1 MMKIA
6 NTFMSRNYQH
16 FKSVTGWGLAASA
29 IFWHLPSVAATDV
42 IQNLDLA
49 NNSKPLLLTQANIL
63 FVNSRNGQDTPN
75 NGTQNNPLKTITYA
89 LSQATPNT
97 LIILAPGIYNRETG
111 EVFPLKLKANVTI
124 QGDRDSRGNSIIING
139 GGNFISPTFASQNIT
154 ILGENQAGL
163 TGVTVTNPND
173 RGYGLWIE
181 SSNPMITDNTFISN
195 THDGISVTGSSAPII
210 RGNYFSQNG
219 ANGITIYGT
228 SKAELRDN
236 IFEKTGYGINIAQNG
251 APILIGNRIIQNRS
265 GIVAQGN
272 ARPILRNNT
281 IEGNLEDGLVTI
293 ANAQPDVG
301 TTREQ
306 GGNIFRNNRRL
317 DINAKASRQII
328 PAFGN
333 QLSNSRIDGNID
345 LGGTTAI
352 LPPTINLSSVPQSRA
367 NISSLN
373 LPRVTVIP
381 ASPANSEDAVNIRVP
396 PPMPGNRSTSL
407 SVNSIASR
415 PPLPPANNRQIN
427 SIPISVP
434 TPQANVISP
443 SPSNITDANESKV
456 APELPKLAPGLLPVP
471 GPVMPSGSPGNSIS
485 NNNSSRSGEEP
496 PPPPNRASMLGLRYR
511 VIVEANSA
519 RDEAKVR
526 SLVPDAFHRIYNG
539 REVMQV
545 GAYKENEREKAN
557 RMLENMLRNGFKATI
572 EQLN

>member
-6 NTFMSRNYQH
+6 NTFMSINLQK
-16 FKSVTGWGLAASA
+16 FKSVTGLGLAASA
-29 IFWHLPSVAATDV
+29 IFWHLPSVAAAD
-42 IQNLDLA
+42 ISQNQYLA
-49 NNSKPLLLTQANIL
+49 DNSSPLLLAQANIL
-63 FVNSRNGQDTPN
+63 FVNSRNGKDTPN
-75 NGTQNNPLKTITYA
+75 NGSQNNPLKTITYA
-89 LSQATPNT
+89 LSQATANT
-97 LIILAPGIYNRETG
+97 MIILAPGIYNSETG
-111 EVFPLKLKANVTI
+111 EIFPLKLKSQVTI

-139 GGNFISPTFASQNIT
+139 GGTFISPTFASQNIT
-154 ILGENQAGL
+154 ILAENQAVL

-181 SSNPMITDNTFISN
+181 SSSPMITNNTFISN

-210 RGNYFSQNG
+210 RGNYFAQNG

-228 SKAELRDN
+228 SQAELRDN
-236 IFEKTGYGINIAQNG
+236 VFEKTGYGINIAQNG

-272 ARPILRNNT
+272 ARPILRNNI

-301 TTREQ
+301 TSKEE

-333 QLSNSRIDGNID
+333 QLSNSRLEGRVDLSGRTDLVMPLNNI
-345 LGGTTAI
+345 
-352 LPPTINLSSVPQSRA
+352 SSVPQSPP

-373 LPRVTVIP
+373 LPNVTVIP
-381 ASPANSEDAVNIRVP
+381 ASPGNSGDAINIRVP
-396 PPMPGNRSTSL
+396 PPNSINRSTPL

-415 PPLPPANNRQIN
+415 PPLASAGNTQIN
-427 SIPISVP
+427 SIQIPVP
-434 TPQANVISP
+434 TPQAKVVSP
-443 SPSNITDANESKV
+443 SPDNITDTNGSKIT
-456 APELPKLAPGLLPVP
+456 PELPKLAPGLLPVP
-471 GPVMPSGSPGNSIS
+471 GPVIPASSSGTSTF
-485 NNNSSRSGEEP
+485 NNNNSRSGEEP
-496 PPPPNRASMLGLRYR
+496 PPPPNRANMLGLRYR

-526 SLVPDAFHRIYNG
+526 SLVPDAFRRIYNG

-545 GAYKENEREKAN
+545 GAYKQNEQEKAN
-557 RMLENMLRNGFKATI
+557 RMLENMIRNGFRATI
-572 EQLN
+572 EELN